1 MKNCYIP
8 EDYLKVVLN
17 FKPGKG
23 YEFFSCDPAVRQS
36 YELLNPVLSN
46 GHRLNPISAIL
57 DKSLPRELQA
67 QLSQFIQ
74 RIPIDRS
81 VSDLSDE
88 ELSALLP
95 PRFLQQQPDLDVLR
109 HHLSDLIKDFGIVPD
124 PAPSS
129 VSDPSSTPAPGSTSE
144 PSSTPAPGST
154 SEPSSTPAPG
164 STSNG

>member
-8 EDYLKVVLN
+8 ACYLEKIET
-17 FKPGKG
+17 FQSGKD

-36 YELLNPVLSN
+36 YEMLNPVLSN
-46 GHRLNPISAIL
+46 GHRMNPISAIV

-109 HHLSDLIKDFGIVPD
+109 NHLSDLIKDFGIVPD
-124 PAPSS
+124 PDPSFT
-129 VSDPSSTPAPGSTSE
+129 SDPGSTPAPGSTPE
-144 PSSTPAPGST
+144 L
-154 SEPSSTPAPG
+154 G
-164 STSNG
+164 STSNS